1 MARYEDSGVHGYPQA
16 AELRPAEDVL
26 EGQAG
31 GSPVHH
37 GSEVGGR
44 PCREMSNR
52 ASSSAKTQ
60 PAARSLV
67 SARPGHPTFR
77 VGGQIFVSSLM
88 TASSTGSS
96 TPRALPEELRRG
108 LERSQAAGTTNAAI
122 AA

>member
-1 MARYEDSGVHGYPQA
+1 VARYEDSGVHGYPQA

-77 VGGQIFVSSLM
+77 VGGQDLRELLDDGVFHRFLD
-88 TASSTGSS
+88 ASG
-96 TPRALPEELRRG
+96 
-108 LERSQAAGTTNAAI
+108 AA
-122 AA
+122 